1 VVSSVQISG
10 SLCVVLEH
18 TRVLGVKTLSG
29 YLRSIKWF
37 VVCCFGTHT
46 RVLGDENTKWLAQ
59 FK

>member
-18 TRVLGVKTLSG
+18 TRVWGVKTL
-29 YLRSIKWF
+29 
-37 VVCCFGTHT
+37 
-46 RVLGDENTKWLAQ
+46 KWLAQ